1 MNRVQTQTQTRI
13 KICGIT
19 REEDV
24 LAAVEAGADAI
35 GLVCFE
41 GSKRY
46 VTPARAAQLR
56 KQAPPFVSVVT
67 LFVNAHPDS
76 VRAVIDQVRPDLL
89 QFHGDELP
97 DDCQQYRHP
106 YLRALRVGAPG
117 LDTADGLAQTC
128 MQYQSADGWCADWC
142 AGWLFDT
149 YTPAY
154 GGSGQTFDHTL
165 LARVFA
171 VATTTRP
178 VILAGGLTAA
188 NVAATVRAV
197 RPWAVDV
204 SSGVET
210 APGIKSAE
218 KIRAFVAA
226 VRGQPVV
233 KNSDLTVGASPP
245 PIRGAF
251 GSK

>member
-1 MNRVQTQTQTRI
+1 MTRI

-19 REEDV
+19 REEDL
-24 LAAVEAGADAI
+24 LAAVDAGADAI

-56 KQAPPFVSVVT
+56 ALVPPFVSVVA

-76 VRAVIDQVRPDLL
+76 VRAVIDQVHPDLL

-128 MQYQSADGWCADWC
+128 MQYQRADGWC

-165 LARVFA
+165 LASVPA
-171 VATTTRP
+171 VSTTTRP
-178 VILAGGLTAA
+178 VILAGGLTAE
-188 NVAATVRAV
+188 NVAAAVRTV

-226 VRGQPVV
+226 VRETAVHQY
-233 KNSDLTVGASPP
+233 
-245 PIRGAF
+245 
-251 GSK
+251 